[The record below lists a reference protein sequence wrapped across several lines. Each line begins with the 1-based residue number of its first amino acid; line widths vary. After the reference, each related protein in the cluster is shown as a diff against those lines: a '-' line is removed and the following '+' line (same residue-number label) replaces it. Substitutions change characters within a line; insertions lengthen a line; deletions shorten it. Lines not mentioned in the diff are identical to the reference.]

1 MECVN
6 FHHAGVWV
14 DDIDEA
20 IAFFTGVM
28 GLPLLTRGPRGNIG
42 PGERALIRAG
52 DREVIELLTEPN
64 VEPRPDFAVHPLG
77 HVVGIPH
84 LCFKVTDLPAWG
96 QKLEEKG
103 YAVTGRLPAK
113 GFMQSELGR
122 LRLLFFTGPAG
133 IGFELFEFEE
143 EYPLDRLAPR

>member
-1 MECVN
+1 VECLN

-14 DDIDEA
+14 ENIDEA
-20 IAFFTGVM
+20 ILFFTEVL
-28 GLPLLTRGPRGNIG
+28 GLPLLARGPRGSVG

-52 DREVIELLTEPN
+52 ASQVIELLTEPN

-77 HVVGIPH
+77 HVAGIPH
-84 LCFKVTDLPAWG
+84 LCFTVTDLPAWA
-96 QKLEEKG
+96 QKLEDKG
-103 YAVTGRLPAK
+103 YAVTGRLPAE

-122 LRLLFFTGPAG
+122 LQLLFFTGPGG

-143 EYPLDRLAPR
+143 EYPLDCIPSP